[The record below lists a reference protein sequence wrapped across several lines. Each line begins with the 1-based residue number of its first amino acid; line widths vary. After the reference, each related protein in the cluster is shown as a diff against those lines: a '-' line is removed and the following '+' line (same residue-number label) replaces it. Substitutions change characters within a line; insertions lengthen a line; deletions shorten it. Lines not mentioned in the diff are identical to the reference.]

1 VDEIWS
7 SQAAKRPC
15 RNFLFV
21 GCIFVFSIAETDD
34 FVHEPGALPHGL
46 KRKIDKLSKWES
58 QSPAADRGLSDHAQR
73 LESRAGSLGKQSYMK
88 ERWIIMAPQL
98 DWIPAYLRLGAYSP
112 QL

>member
-1 VDEIWS
+1 LV
-7 SQAAKRPC
+7 A
-15 RNFLFV
+15 FLYFLLLKQTIS
-21 GCIFVFSIAETDD
+21 CMNQ
-34 FVHEPGALPHGL
+34 ALPHGL